1 MDLFP
6 GLKGA
11 EIISQLADS
20 LDALAKQHAE
30 LTAKNTPDDRM
41 QALKI
46 WQKMAG
52 LYWDILFAV
61 IEAKIK
67 KMAKPAP
74 LTFDET
80 ERLFIDFGAVSILPR
95 HKDFDAKKILSA
107 SCKNLGGIFPIMT
120 FSDYIIE
127 SWAAINGFEMPVSVI
142 SLPLADRIN
151 ILNNN
156 LRQAQAERDKAFIDA
171 IDKYLPTTPLD
182 ARSLVSEID
191 KNFMTCLKV
200 SMRFPEYREAP
211 EDTRKAMAQDRHK
224 YLEAERSLLMLIS
237 SAVKLQ
243 ENAMPVPEFDKLA
256 VLHANTKIIAQ
267 KILYASNDVKKVA
280 RRVKKISDNC
290 SGMSPQQRR
299 GELKAMLIKK
309 KEYLAVPAKTA
320 RCDGSL
326 FAPQESTPID
336 YAKNYARLEQMC
348 GYDMEMFNVPRVRMY
363 GLPRVIFVPGQG
375 LGTYDWNDHSI
386 LIPAF
391 PVGGTGGPTG
401 GDDKSLSYALGTYRW
416 DSDEDRKIK
425 TPYEQQI
432 KDNKKKSILEL
443 ATSFYKDY
451 FLWLTKEKAG
461 YRILPRETHKVFNV
475 MFAPKNDED

>member
-1 MDLFP
+1 M
-6 GLKGA
+6 
-11 EIISQLADS
+11 
-20 LDALAKQHAE
+20 
-30 LTAKNTPDDRM
+30 
-41 QALKI
+41 
-46 WQKMAG
+46 
-52 LYWDILFAV
+52 
-61 IEAKIK
+61 
-67 KMAKPAP
+67 
-74 LTFDET
+74 
-80 ERLFIDFGAVSILPR
+80 PR

-267 KILYASNDVKKVA
+267 KILYASNDTKKVA

-309 KEYLAVPAKTA
+309 KEYSRAGKD
-320 RCDGSL
+320 C
-326 FAPQESTPID
+326 
-336 YAKNYARLEQMC
+336 KM
-348 GYDMEMFNVPRVRMY
+348 
-363 GLPRVIFVPGQG
+363 
-375 LGTYDWNDHSI
+375 
-386 LIPAF
+386 
-391 PVGGTGGPTG
+391 
-401 GDDKSLSYALGTYRW
+401 RW
-416 DSDEDRKIK
+416 VFIRAS
-425 TPYEQQI
+425 
-432 KDNKKKSILEL
+432 
-443 ATSFYKDY
+443 
-451 FLWLTKEKAG
+451 
-461 YRILPRETHKVFNV
+461 RIN
-475 MFAPKNDED
+475 AD